1 MFGRSWS
8 VGLLVLLIGAAGL
21 VVGPGEANA
30 QPSQPWSAC
39 PANRSEDA
47 LVRTYPAGPRLNY
60 YLRCGNAAKGVRHI
74 VARHRADFQ
83 RMVYNTGTTWV
94 DVADFAIESIAR
106 DPDKAYPGDPD
117 NPRDAGKACLSRVL
131 YLRNAQTGQ
140 VDRVQIF
147 RMIVI
152 VATGEVITAYP
163 HSKQCEPRTRPG
175 PRVA

>member
-1 MFGRSWS
+1 MFGRPWS
-8 VGLLVLLIGAAGL
+8 VSLLVLLIGAAGL
-21 VVGPGEANA
+21 LVGPVEANA

-47 LVRTYPAGPRLNY
+47 LVRTGRMNY
-60 YLRCGNAAKGVRHI
+60 YLRCGNAQKGVRHI

-83 RMVYNTGTTWV
+83 RMVFNTGTTWV
-94 DVADFAIESIAR
+94 DVADFAMEAIAR
-106 DPDKAYPGDPD
+106 DPDVAIPGDPD
-117 NPRDAGKACLSRVL
+117 NPRDGGKACLSRVL

-140 VDRVQIF
+140 VDRIQIF
-147 RMIVI
+147 RMIVV

-163 HSKQCEPRTRPG
+163 HSEQCKKRDRPG